1 MNLSQRLD
9 AVAMM
14 VTEGN
19 RLADIGTDH
28 AFVPIFLAE
37 SGRIPS
43 ALAMDVN
50 RGPLERAGAHIREH
64 GLEERITTRLSDGLL
79 SLKEGEAD
87 TVLIAG
93 MGGAL
98 TVRILQHR
106 RDLYREI
113 RELILQPQSE
123 IASVRR
129 YLERSGWRIVRER
142 MVFEDGKY
150 YQMMRCIPG
159 RMSLTGPEA
168 RFGPCLMRERPAVWM
183 EYLLWRKGILE
194 KNLSCLQDAEGR
206 RGEMRRMEVRQE
218 IDEISSI
225 LYPDPRQGICQSESH
240 PFSDEGSQEEVTA

>member
-1 MNLSQRLD
+1 
-9 AVAMM
+9 
-14 VTEGN
+14 
-19 RLADIGTDH
+19 
-28 AFVPIFLAE
+28 
-37 SGRIPS
+37 
-43 ALAMDVN
+43 
-50 RGPLERAGAHIREH
+50 
-64 GLEERITTRLSDGLL
+64 
-79 SLKEGEAD
+79 
-87 TVLIAG
+87 

-168 RFGPCLMRERPAVWM
+168 RFGPCLMRERPAVWI
-183 EYLLWRKGILE
+183 EFLLWRKGILE

-225 LYPDPRQGICQSESH
+225 LYPDHRQGICQSESH